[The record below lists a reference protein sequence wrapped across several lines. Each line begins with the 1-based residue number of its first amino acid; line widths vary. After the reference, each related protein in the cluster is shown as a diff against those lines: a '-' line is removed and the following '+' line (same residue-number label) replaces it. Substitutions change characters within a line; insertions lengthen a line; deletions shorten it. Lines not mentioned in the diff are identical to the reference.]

1 MEFNKKTTAMHERR
15 TLFEG
20 TAEQAVDCDITLPDY
35 FPDVVRVLKC
45 TLTPRLTV
53 VQGGADRITADG
65 SGLLRVLYLSE
76 GNTVRCFEQNIP
88 FSKSAE
94 TTLPQN
100 ACVHAS
106 ASTEYV
112 NCRVVSPRKMDVHG
126 SISVSFKA
134 YCKEPGE
141 IICDCD
147 GAGVQT
153 RKKKLTV
160 SSLAGC
166 AEKLFT
172 LNETLE
178 IGNAKPSIAQL
189 VRSEATAQL
198 ESVKLVSGKALLKG
212 ELTLHTLYIPDGDD
226 SGLQTMEH
234 SMPISQI
241 MEIEG
246 AEEDCTADV
255 ALTVSALEIAAK
267 TDASGALRLLDTT
280 VTVCASVELY
290 QDFDTNVILDAYST
304 QYEMQVQQ
312 NPVELRRICDRF
324 TDTYLCRGTLD
335 LAGSNLAEVADV
347 RCTGVQ
353 YTASTAENEI
363 RVSGEVAVAVLYR
376 DREGEWGV
384 AQRSFEFSYSRATAN
399 TGGTLVC
406 TPHITATGINFLMNA
421 EDKLDVRVELDIHAL
436 VFTRVTEQIVTD
448 LRLNE
453 ENRKTKKTAALTI
466 YFSQAGESVWDIAR
480 RYNTTVEAI
489 MTENGLEGDVV
500 SEKCKLLI
508 PRV

>member
-35 FPDVVRVLKC
+35 FPDIVRVLKC
-45 TLTPRLTV
+45 TLTPRITV
-53 VQGGADRITADG
+53 VQGGTDRITVDG
-65 SGLLRVLYLSE
+65 SGLLRVLYISE
-76 GNTVRCFEQNIP
+76 GSAVRCFEQNIP
-88 FSKSAE
+88 FSKSVE

-100 ACVHAS
+100 ACVHAC

-189 VRSEATAQL
+189 VRSEASAQL

-226 SGLQTMEH
+226 GSLQTMEH
-234 SMPISQI
+234 TMPISQI
-241 MEIEG
+241 MEIDG

-255 ALTVSALEIAAK
+255 ELTVSALEIAAK
-267 TDASGALRLLDTT
+267 TDASGALRLLDAT

-335 LAGSNLAEVADV
+335 LSGSNMAEIADV
-347 RCTGVQ
+347 RCVGVQ
-353 YTASTAENEI
+353 YTASAAENELRI
-363 RVSGEVAVAVLYR
+363 TGEVAVAVLYR
-376 DREGEWGV
+376 DREGEWGF
-384 AQRSFEFSYSRATAN
+384 AQRSFEFSYSRASAN
-399 TGGTLVC
+399 TGGTLLC

-421 EDKLDVRVELDIHAL
+421 EDKLDVRVELDVHAL
-436 VFTRVTEQIVTD
+436 VFTRVTEQIVTSLGID
-448 LRLNE
+448 E

-480 RYNTTVEAI
+480 RYNTTAAAI

>member
-106 ASTEYV
+106 ASIEYV

-376 DREGEWGV
+376 DRAGEWGF
-384 AQRSFEFSYSRATAN
+384 AQRSFEFS
-399 TGGTLVC
+399 
-406 TPHITATGINFLMNA
+406 
-421 EDKLDVRVELDIHAL
+421 
-436 VFTRVTEQIVTD
+436 
-448 LRLNE
+448 
-453 ENRKTKKTAALTI
+453 
-466 YFSQAGESVWDIAR
+466 
-480 RYNTTVEAI
+480 
-489 MTENGLEGDVV
+489 
-500 SEKCKLLI
+500 
-508 PRV
+508 

>member
-246 AEEDCTADV
+246 AE
-255 ALTVSALEIAAK
+255 
-267 TDASGALRLLDTT
+267 
-280 VTVCASVELY
+280 
-290 QDFDTNVILDAYST
+290 
-304 QYEMQVQQ
+304 
-312 NPVELRRICDRF
+312 
-324 TDTYLCRGTLD
+324 
-335 LAGSNLAEVADV
+335 
-347 RCTGVQ
+347 
-353 YTASTAENEI
+353 
-363 RVSGEVAVAVLYR
+363 
-376 DREGEWGV
+376 
-384 AQRSFEFSYSRATAN
+384 
-399 TGGTLVC
+399 
-406 TPHITATGINFLMNA
+406 
-421 EDKLDVRVELDIHAL
+421 
-436 VFTRVTEQIVTD
+436 
-448 LRLNE
+448 
-453 ENRKTKKTAALTI
+453 
-466 YFSQAGESVWDIAR
+466 
-480 RYNTTVEAI
+480 
-489 MTENGLEGDVV
+489 
-500 SEKCKLLI
+500 
-508 PRV
+508 